1 MTSSSPPVDLSQDRG
16 STIVATQIVFI
27 SLAAIAVALRIYSRS
42 LKKAPLG
49 ADDYLIIASLPFSA
63 IEAITTCVAVHYGL
77 GKHEEAMPPQ
87 NVRPFSVSMLVLE
100 CAWGVSVPFVKL
112 SFLMLYVRLFPSRAY
127 KAWAWLLGTY
137 TVLWGVMV
145 VIATTLQCYPVAYQ
159 WNKSI
164 KGHCDNRALSFFL
177 SSVLEVPVDFII
189 LILPLPVVWRLKLSR
204 PRKVL
209 LTGIFM
215 LGSLTCVVSVI
226 RLVRVDQTWKGEDTS
241 WELTEACIWSA
252 AEPTLGTVA
261 CCLPVMGPIL
271 IHFAPRPV
279 VKKISSFGSKP
290 STAIKKPNKFQRLHN
305 SGSTATDPAEQLVLG
320 DMGNG
325 ITKSDARAVSDEDL
339 FRGHEIAVTKQFSV
353 DSENIV

>member
-1 MTSSSPPVDLSQDRG
+1 
-16 STIVATQIVFI
+16 
-27 SLAAIAVALRIYSRS
+27 
-42 LKKAPLG
+42 
-49 ADDYLIIASLPFSA
+49 
-63 IEAITTCVAVHYGL
+63 
-77 GKHEEAMPPQ
+77 
-87 NVRPFSVSMLVLE
+87 
-100 CAWGVSVPFVKL
+100 
-112 SFLMLYVRLFPSRAY
+112 MLYVRLFPSRAY

-215 LGSLTCVVSVI
+215 LG
-226 RLVRVDQTWKGEDTS
+226 
-241 WELTEACIWSA
+241 ELTEACIWSA